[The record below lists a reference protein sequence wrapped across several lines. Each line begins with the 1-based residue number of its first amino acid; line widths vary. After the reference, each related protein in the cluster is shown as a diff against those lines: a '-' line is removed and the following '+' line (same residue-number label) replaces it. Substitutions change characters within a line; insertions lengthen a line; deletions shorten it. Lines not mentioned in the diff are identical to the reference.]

1 MSEELATALS
11 LIAFVAFIVIIIM
24 GLTETEQGTFAERG
38 KNPNLSTSSW
48 EQHQKRL
55 NKFRKSKYKSITF
68 HVGSRGVVH
77 YITSRGTKVYC

>member
-1 MSEELATALS
+1 MSEELATALG

-24 GLTETEQGTFAERG
+24 GLAETEQGTFAERE
-38 KNPNLSTSSW
+38 KNPNLSTSNW

-55 NKFRKSKYKSITF
+55 NKFGKSKYKSTTF
-68 HVGSRGVVH
+68 YVGSRGGVY